1 MRRRDFILTAGASF
15 AEFSAAHGAE
25 AARPFMSL
33 SYTPSGVDLEAEL
46 ARGIA
51 ETRIRLDL
59 EHIKRF
65 TGHIRTYTLDRG
77 LDRVL
82 PMAQVAGLKVSV
94 GLWLGRD
101 KSKNDLEFARALKV
115 FRSHG
120 KIIDRIYVGNE
131 TLVRKDLS
139 AADLIG
145 YLRRVRVSIP
155 DPAVQIGTG
164 EGWHEWQTNPDVAA
178 ACDFIGAHLYPYW
191 DGVPIAEGADYVAR
205 KYNELRMTYP
215 NKPVV
220 IAETGWPSA
229 GPTRGGATPS
239 LAAQEH
245 FARAFLARAA
255 REKYDYSFFEAY
267 DQPWKA
273 MDREGAVGAHWG
285 LFGRRREPKIPLVLA

>member
-1 MRRRDFILTAGASF
+1 MRRREFMITAGASL
-15 AEFSAAHGAE
+15 APLAAGR
-25 AARPFMSL
+25 AADRRPFMSL
-33 SYTPSGVDLEAEL
+33 SYTPSGIDLEAEL

-59 EHIKRF
+59 EHIKKF

-82 PMAQVAGLKVSV
+82 PMAEAAGLKVSV
-94 GLWLGRD
+94 GLWLSRD
-101 KSKNDLEFARALKV
+101 KTKNDLEFGRALKI

-120 KIIDRIYVGNE
+120 RIIDRIYVGNE

-139 AADLIG
+139 APDLIG

-155 DPAVQIGTG
+155 DPAVKIGTG
-164 EGWHEWQTNPDVAA
+164 EAWHEWQTNPDVVA

-191 DGVPIAEGADYVAR
+191 DGVPMAEGVDYVAR
-205 KYNELRMTYP
+205 KYTELKNVYP
-215 NKPVV
+215 NKTVV

-229 GPTRGGATPS
+229 GPTKGGAVPS
-239 LAAQEH
+239 PEAQEQ
-245 FARAFLARAA
+245 FVRMFLTRAA

-273 MDREGAVGAHWG
+273 MDIEGAVGGHWG
-285 LFGRRREPKIPLVLA
+285 LFGRRREPKIPFVKT

>member
-1 MRRRDFILTAGASF
+1 MRRRDFMLAGAASL
-15 AEFSAAHGAE
+15 AYARGAGAAGS
-25 AARPFMSL
+25 RPFMSL
-33 SYTPSGVDLEAEL
+33 SYTPSGIDLEAEL

-59 EHIKRF
+59 EHIKTF

-77 LDRVL
+77 LDRIL
-82 PMAQVAGLKVSV
+82 PMAQAAGLKVAV

-101 KSKNDLEFARALKV
+101 KSKNDLEFARALKI

-120 KIIDRIYVGNE
+120 KIIDRFYVGNE

-164 EGWHEWQTNPDVAA
+164 EGWHEWQTHPDVAA

-191 DGVPIAEGADYVAR
+191 DGVPIAEGVDYVAR
-205 KYNELRMTYP
+205 KYEELGKTYP

-229 GPTRGGATPS
+229 GPTKGGAVPS
-239 LAAQEH
+239 LAAQEQ

-273 MDREGAVGAHWG
+273 MDIEGAVGGHWG
-285 LFGRRREPKIPLVLA
+285 LFGRRREPKIPFVKT